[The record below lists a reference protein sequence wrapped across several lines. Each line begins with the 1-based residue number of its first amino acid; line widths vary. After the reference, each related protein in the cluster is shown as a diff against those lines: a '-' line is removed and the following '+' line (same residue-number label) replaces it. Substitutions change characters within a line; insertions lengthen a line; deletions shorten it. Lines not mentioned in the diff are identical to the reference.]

1 MAWYAI
7 RTSPGAQVPQREF
20 AVEKTAVRKNKR
32 GEQINKGYRIVPSLN
47 PKVSAIENAL
57 IAAKI
62 DHYMP
67 ADFKVIRNRKKT
79 RGHIIRRYP
88 LLVGYVYVRI
98 SNDAD
103 WYKIGSKEL
112 SCVVAGRVENNGK
125 PLEISV
131 VDILALRT
139 IEGRKQMEADR
150 ELHKRTSAAKA
161 ELVKTASKALSAAKR
176 RINPGVRVKVQ
187 WGKLAG
193 REAIVQGWEDQ
204 ERVRVIAEGLENSQ
218 VMAIPVDTVKLVA

>member
-1 MAWYAI
+1 MSWYAI
-7 RTSPGAQVPQREF
+7 RTSPGSQVPQREY
-20 AVEKTAVRKNKR
+20 AVETTKVRRNKA
-32 GEQINKGYRIVPSLN
+32 GEPITKGYRIVPSLN
-47 PKVSAIENAL
+47 PNISAVENAL
-57 IAAKI
+57 LSAKI
-62 DHYMP
+62 DFYMP

-79 RGHIIRRYP
+79 RDHIIRRAP
-88 LLVGYVYVRI
+88 LLIGYVFVRI

-112 SCVVAGRVENNGK
+112 RCVVAGRVENNGK

-150 ELHKRTSAAKA
+150 EIHKRTSADKA
-161 ELVKTASKALSAAKR
+161 ELVKTANKALSAAKR
-176 RINPGVRVKVQ
+176 RINPGTRVKVQ

-218 VMAIPVDTVKLVA
+218 VMAIRVDTVKLVA